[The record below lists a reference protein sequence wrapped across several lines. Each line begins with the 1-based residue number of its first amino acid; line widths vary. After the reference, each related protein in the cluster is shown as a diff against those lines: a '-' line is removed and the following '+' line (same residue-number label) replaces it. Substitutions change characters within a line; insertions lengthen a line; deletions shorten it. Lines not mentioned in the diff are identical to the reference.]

1 MLKYLELHEK
11 NKPLVDMLTIDEKA
25 ALLEL
30 LLEYGVQELSIED
43 IDADIYRNNRAVA
56 LTYQAILNDNL

>member
-56 LTYQAILNDNL
+56 LTYQAIINDNL

>member
-11 NKPLVDMLTIDEKA
+11 NKPLVDLLTIDEKA

-43 IDADIYRNNRAVA
+43 IDADIYHNNRAVA
-56 LTYQAILNDNL
+56 LTYQAIINDNL

>member
-1 MLKYLELHEK
+1 MLKYIELHEK
-11 NKPLVDMLTIDEKA
+11 NKPMVDMLTIDEKA

-56 LTYQAILNDNL
+56 LTYQAIINDNL